1 MFGKSGGE
9 CGVEGVGVCEGG
21 EGMSGSGKT
30 EKYGIFGAFVY
41 AWVGFVCAETQRLH
55 SALYCSVCQVHR
67 FGGVVWLFILSLV
80 IESTHPGV

>member
-41 AWVGFVCAETQRLH
+41 AWVGFVCAEHKGLIQPCTVACAK
-55 SALYCSVCQVHR
+55 STVSVASYG
-67 FGGVVWLFILSLV
+67 FLSCR
-80 IESTHPGV
+80 S